1 MNHLRRFKS
10 VRAAQT
16 ETQIYGW
23 TDRPEAKEAPPT
35 VERSVDAWGTACN
48 EREVPPGYEFSALS
62 QRYEAVNDA
71 PTITMMEHTVLFA
84 GRGRAYS
91 RGHGF

>member
-35 VERSVDAWGTACN
+35 VERSVDAWGTVRG

-62 QRYEAVNDA
+62 QRL
-71 PTITMMEHTVLFA
+71 TMHQRSQCWGLDGAHSTL
-84 GRGRAYS
+84 RRARLLS
-91 RGHGF
+91 RSWF